1 MKKWIYKLIFTIAI
15 VPLSLFMLPK
25 KEVKALEEDFAPI
38 LIKATWEWSS
48 LEQEKSYRYEYI
60 VKYKIDDIIIN
71 YLNRFKYLLVIQGVS
86 NIIVDSMTLEEI
98 QVEDNSTAF
107 YVRITMSSTLIN
119 HYYGSVEN
127 FLNKFFVDD
136 SAFYVYYDVYS
147 EGYNEGH
154 YDGYDEGYFIGK
166 QEGYDFGYRVGWNE
180 GRSDL
185 LKSVFIA
192 IGVIIAVSIVFGI
205 IAFILGRKIK
215 KGR

>member
-1 MKKWIYKLIFTIAI
+1 
-15 VPLSLFMLPK
+15 
-25 KEVKALEEDFAPI
+25 
-38 LIKATWEWSS
+38 
-48 LEQEKSYRYEYI
+48 
-60 VKYKIDDIIIN
+60 YKIDGIIIN